1 MKLSRIALAAPAA
14 LLLAGLA
21 LAAEEPAE
29 GSIERMPPG
38 AEAPAASDPAIPASD
53 DAASAARPDPAVPA
67 GEAAPSAASS
77 DSASPDGKKDEKATE
92 EEGAAAAPA
101 TSDADGEPA
110 RSRI

>member
-29 GSIERMPPG
+29 GNIERMPPG

-53 DAASAARPDPAVPA
+53 GATSAARPD
-67 GEAAPSAASS
+67 EAAPAGMPAPAAASS
-77 DSASPDGKKDEKATE
+77 DSAAPDAKKDEKAAE
-92 EEGAAAAPA
+92 EEGAAGAPA
-101 TSDADGEPA
+101 SSDPDGEPT